1 MFTGII
7 ESLGVVS
14 SLTPKDTGAELSL
27 EIPFAAELTLGESVA
42 VNGCCLTVAGALHG
56 VARFD
61 ILSET
66 LRATNLGAL
75 TKDDTVN
82 LERAVRASDR
92 MSGHVVQG
100 HVDTTTK
107 VLFYDKIGS
116 DHRLD
121 LALPP
126 EFARYIAYKGS
137 VAINGTSLT
146 VADVSDEENRFTL
159 WIIPHTHSITSLH
172 TIKKGNLVNL
182 ECDVLAKYLERL
194 HEAPKASELPV
205 D

>member
-14 SLTPKDTGAELSL
+14 ALTPKDTGAELSL

-42 VNGCCLTVAGALHG
+42 VNGCCLTVAGVLHG
-56 VARFD
+56 IARFD
-61 ILSET
+61 ILAET
-66 LRATNLGAL
+66 LRATNLGTL
-75 TKDDTVN
+75 QENDTVN
-82 LERAVRASDR
+82 LERAVRAADR

-100 HVDTTTK
+100 HVDTTTEA
-107 VLFYDKIGS
+107 LFYGKIGS

-146 VADVSDEENRFTL
+146 VADVNDQKNRFTL
-159 WIIPHTHSITSLH
+159 WIIPHTHSVTSLH
-172 TIKKGNLVNL
+172 TLKEGDAVNL

-194 HEAPKASELPV
+194 HEAPKPPE
-205 D
+205 